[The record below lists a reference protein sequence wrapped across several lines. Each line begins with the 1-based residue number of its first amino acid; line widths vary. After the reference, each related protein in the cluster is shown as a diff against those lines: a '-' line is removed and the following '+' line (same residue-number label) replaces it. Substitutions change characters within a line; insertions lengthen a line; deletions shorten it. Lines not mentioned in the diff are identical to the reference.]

1 MLTNTTRRRRRV
13 ERAMFALR
21 SASVKRAP
29 QLRVPLVLASSV
41 QRAVAMALAFGMTSS
56 RQLADAC
63 CGRAGL

>member
-1 MLTNTTRRRRRV
+1 
-13 ERAMFALR
+13 MFALR